1 MIRPITTKT
10 ITYQV
15 IDSSGTVLDV
25 FSKKTNAV
33 AKVVTLALEFK
44 NDTFY
49 VLKKSL
55 QKEVIVLEISINA
68 KFKFADAHSVYEGME
83 SAAGG
88 QKKKIHGAYK
98 KDNWRP

>member
-1 MIRPITTKT
+1 MIHPTTTKS
-10 ITYQV
+10 IRYQV
-15 IDSSGTVLDV
+15 IDSSGTMLDV

-33 AKVVTLALEFK
+33 ARAVILALEFK

-55 QKEVIVLEISINA
+55 QKEVIIFEIAINA
-68 KFKFADAHSVYEGME
+68 KFKFVDAEDVYAGIE

-98 KDNWRP
+98 KENWRP